1 MARICSSNVEAT
13 DFVPFPA
20 EKVEVLEGE
29 FREKIH
35 LVRDGAAGEGQLE
48 VGVSITEEPSKVRY
62 VFEGD
67 HTVYIVSGA
76 VDVELDD
83 GEAVSL
89 REGDIGSFPKGAICT
104 WHVLEP
110 TKEIFVM
117 SG

>member
-1 MARICSSNVEAT
+1 MTRIHSSNVAVT

-20 EKVEVLEGE
+20 DKVEVLEGE

-35 LVRDGAAGEGQLE
+35 LVREGAAGEGQLE
-48 VGVSITEEPSKVRY
+48 VGVSVTEERSKVRY
-62 VFEGD
+62 TFEGD

-83 GEAVSL
+83 GESVSL
-89 REGDIGSFPKGAICT
+89 RAGDLGSFPKGATCT

-110 TKEIFVM
+110 TTEIFVM